1 MNIRT
6 SADSPPDGG
15 KDPADFTLDKI
26 GINKLNDNVLMK
38 NPRMIIFSS
47 HDCLFP
53 TRDPNARCRRITDLA
68 TVRPGKIPDCP
79 PRWRP

>member
-1 MNIRT
+1 MNVRM

-38 NPRMIIFSS
+38 NPRMIIFFS
-47 HDCLFP
+47 HDCPFPIRCPASVRGESTRHGFGSRP
-53 TRDPNARCRRITDLA
+53 TR
-68 TVRPGKIPDCP
+68 
-79 PRWRP
+79 